1 MISQYSKKQHD
12 TFVYK
17 KLENSLVDL
26 VKTHNTDNLNVEILN
41 NSEIISD
48 SFEVVLEK
56 RIVYDNAVP
65 LGDIA

>member
-41 NSEIISD
+41 NSDIISD

>member
-56 RIVYDNAVP
+56 RIVYDNAVQ
-65 LGDIA
+65 LVEIS

>member
-56 RIVYDNAVP
+56 E
-65 LGDIA
+65 